1 MENENKTAIKQ
12 KTFKEYIKTSK
23 LWKPLLGILIG
34 GIAGYLYYHFIGCTS
49 GTCAITSN
57 PVKSTMMGSFL
68 GLFISSNPCSR
79 GKC

>member
-1 MENENKTAIKQ
+1 MESNTEVKPKSL
-12 KTFKEYIKTSK
+12 KEFVKTSK
-23 LWKPLLGILIG
+23 IWKPLLGIVIG

-57 PVKSTMMGSFL
+57 PYKSTMMGSLL
-68 GLFISSNPCSR
+68 GLFISTSPCSR